1 MSKIQTTL
9 NNVASERAVLAGIFQ
24 HGKESLI
31 EVELFVSEN
40 SFTIDINKVLYKCA
54 SHALQNSDTI
64 SYTDVLS
71 SAKSLN
77 LDEYVAK
84 DEVLR
89 HITGICN
96 TPIHIDNVVEHAKRL
111 KRLEFARKVQSELRP
126 IYANLNKITGD
137 ESINEILSIA
147 ESPIQDICLSYIKE
161 DEMSPQAIG
170 DDIDN
175 YILHLEENQNKSIGI
190 TTGFAAFDN
199 AIGGGLRRKCVDLI
213 AARPKTGK
221 SCLADN
227 IALYVAK
234 THKIPVLMLD
244 TEMSKE
250 DHLNRLLANLS
261 ETEIN
266 KIASGSFFD
275 DEEKK
280 DKIIQGTKL
289 LKEIPYDYIS
299 IAGRPFEETLSIA
312 KRWLIKKVGFDED
325 GNLNDCLIIY
335 DYLKLMTSASIN
347 NNLAEF
353 QVLGFQITA
362 LHNFCVENDCPCLSF
377 VQLNRDGITKES
389 TDVVSGSD
397 RLVWLCTSFSI
408 FKDKTDEER
417 MADGV
422 RSGNKKLIP
431 VVSRHGPGIDD
442 EGYICLQMDGQ
453 YARIRELGTIRSMK
467 RDANNNQDGFSDQE
481 NLDIE
486 NEVDEEDF

>member
-1 MSKIQTTL
+1 MSKIETTL
-9 NNVASERAVLAGIFQ
+9 SNVASERAVLAGIFQ

-31 EVELFVSEN
+31 EIELFVNED
-40 SFTIDINKVLYKCA
+40 SFTVDINKVLYRCA
-54 SHALQNSDTI
+54 SHALKSNDTI
-64 SYTDVLS
+64 NYTDILS

-77 LDEYVAK
+77 LDEYVSK
-84 DEVLR
+84 NEVVR
-89 HITGICN
+89 HISGICN
-96 TPIHIDNVVEHAKRL
+96 TPVHIDNVAEHAKKL

-147 ESPIQDICLSYIKE
+147 ETPIQKICLSYIKE
-161 DEMSPQAIG
+161 DEMSPQLIG
-170 DDIDN
+170 EDIDD
-175 YILHLEENQNKSIGI
+175 YIAHLEENQNKSIGI
-190 TTGFAAFDN
+190 TTGFTAFDN

-213 AARPKTGK
+213 AARPKVGK

-266 KIASGSFFD
+266 KIASGNFFND
-275 DEEKK
+275 DEKK
-280 DKIIQGTKL
+280 DKILQGAKL

-312 KRWLIKKVGFDED
+312 KRWLIKKVGFDEN
-325 GNLNDCLIIY
+325 GSLNDCLIIY
-335 DYLKLMTSASIN
+335 DYLKLMTSTSIN

-408 FKDKTDEER
+408 FKDKTDEEKIT
-417 MADGV
+417 DGI

-467 RDANNNQDGFSDQE
+467 KDANNNQDGFSDQE
-481 NLDIE
+481 NINSE
-486 NEVDEEDF
+486 NEIDEEDF

>member
-1 MSKIQTTL
+1 MAKVESTL
-9 NNVASERAVLAGIFQ
+9 KNVASERAVLAGLFQ
-24 HGKESLI
+24 HGKESLVEI
-31 EVELFVSEN
+31 EILLTED
-40 SFTIDINKVLYKCA
+40 SFTLESNKVLYKCLK
-54 SHALQNSDTI
+54 HALTDQEHI
-64 SYTDVLS
+64 SETDILS
-71 SAKSLN
+71 SAKTLN

-84 DEVLR
+84 NEVLR
-89 HITGICN
+89 HIAGICN
-96 TPIHIDNVVEHAKRL
+96 TPVHIDNVAEHAKRL
-111 KRLEFARKVQSELRP
+111 KRLEFARKVQSQLRD
-126 IYANLNKITGD
+126 IYSNLNDVTGD
-137 ESINEILSIA
+137 ESITDILSIA

-161 DEMSPQAIG
+161 DELSPQSIG
-170 DDIDN
+170 EDIDD
-175 YILHLEENQNKSIGI
+175 YIVHLKENQNKSIGI
-190 TTGFAAFDN
+190 TTGFTAFDK

-227 IALYVAK
+227 VALHVAK

-244 TEMSKE
+244 TEMSKQ
-250 DHLNRLLANLS
+250 DHLNRILANMS
-261 ETEIN
+261 EIEIN
-266 KIASGSFFD
+266 EIASGRFFD
-275 DEEKK
+275 DDELH
-280 DKIIQGTKL
+280 DKVVQSSSII
-289 LKEIPYDYIS
+289 KELPYDYIS

-312 KRWLIKKVGFDED
+312 KRWLIKKVGYDED

-335 DYLKLMTSASIN
+335 DYLKLMSSNSIN

-408 FKDKTDEER
+408 FKDKTEEER
-417 MADGV
+417 MTDGV

-467 RDANNNQDGFSDQE
+467 KNDSNNEQGFADQE
-481 NLDIE
+481 NNNSE
-486 NEVDEEDF
+486 EETNEEDF